1 MKVLTA
7 EQMSHADRETIS
19 RGTPGIDLMRNAG
32 EAVFRVVSER
42 FGKEDRIAVI
52 AGRGNNG
59 GDGFRVAELLA
70 RAEFPVLVFLAGE
83 QSNIR
88 GDAKICLNA
97 YRASGGSVTELTSAQ
112 YIGEFTETISSC
124 DCIVDALFGTGLA
137 GDIDGLAGEIID
149 RMNDS
154 GAYVIAVDIPSG
166 VDASTG
172 AIRGKAVRSDE
183 TVTFGCLKAGHV
195 LKPGAIFCGLVHI
208 ADIGL
213 SGEVMDSIDPWAE
226 TITLDEASLMM
237 PRRPYDAY
245 KSSVGRVAVIAG
257 SVGMTGA
264 AAMVSES
271 ALRTGAGMVT
281 LGCPES
287 LNDILEVK
295 LTEVMT
301 RPLPEV
307 RKKRCLSL
315 RAMGLVRELARD
327 ADVVALGPGLG
338 RYFETR
344 DLVRRF
350 IAGFE
355 GRLVLDADG
364 IQACAGNPQVLKESK
379 ADIIVTP
386 HFGELAA
393 LMGTDIAAVRE
404 HPREAAIEAAN
415 ATGAVIILKG
425 ANTVI
430 ARKDET
436 IFLNGTGNEG
446 MATAGS
452 GDVLT
457 GIVTGLAAQG
467 MDSFD
472 AAVLGTFLHG
482 LAGDRAA
489 AEYTVPGMVAGNII
503 DMIPPALSDI
513 LDHTGQNIGW
523 EDIIYHPV
531 YL

>member
-7 EQMSHADRETIS
+7 EQMASLDRETIS
-19 RGTPGIDLMRNAG
+19 RGIPGIDLMRNAG
-32 EAVFRVVSER
+32 EAVFRVVCER
-42 FGKEDRIAVI
+42 FGKGNRFAVI

-59 GDGFRVAELLA
+59 GDGFRAAELLS
-70 RAEFPVLVFLAGE
+70 RAEMPVSVYLAGE
-83 QSNIR
+83 QSKIR
-88 GDAKICLNA
+88 GDALTCLKEYLA
-97 YRASGGSVTELTSAQ
+97 TDGEMMELNDMQ
-112 YIGEFTETISSC
+112 NIGAFTETISSY

-137 GDIDGLAGEIID
+137 GDIDRLAGEVID
-149 RMNDS
+149 RVNDS
-154 GAYVIAVDIPSG
+154 GSYIISVDIPSG

-172 AIRGKAVRSDE
+172 AICGGAVWADE

-195 LKPGAIFCGLVHI
+195 LKPGAALSGLVHI

-213 SGEVMDSIDPWAE
+213 SGEVMDSIRPWAE
-226 TITLDEASLMM
+226 TLTLGEASRMI

-257 SVGMTGA
+257 SAGMTGA
-264 AAMVSES
+264 ATLVSES

-315 RAMGLVRELARD
+315 RAMGLIRELARD
-327 ADVVALGPGLG
+327 VDVVALGPGLG

-350 IAGFE
+350 VAGFT

-364 IQACAGNPQVLKESK
+364 IQACAGNPQLLRESK
-379 ADIIVTP
+379 ADSIITP

-404 HPREAAIEAAN
+404 HPREAAIDAAR
-415 ATGAVIILKG
+415 ATGAVVILKG

-430 ARKDET
+430 ARQDGT

-467 MDSFD
+467 MDSFH
-472 AAVLGTFLHG
+472 AAVLGTYLHG
-482 LAGDRAA
+482 LAGDCAA
-489 AEYTVPGMVAGNII
+489 DEYTVPGMIAGDIVE
-503 DMIPPALSDI
+503 MIPPALSEI
-513 LDHTGQNIGW
+513 LGCDERNTERQ
-523 EDIIYHPV
+523 DIIYHPV
-531 YL
+531 YG